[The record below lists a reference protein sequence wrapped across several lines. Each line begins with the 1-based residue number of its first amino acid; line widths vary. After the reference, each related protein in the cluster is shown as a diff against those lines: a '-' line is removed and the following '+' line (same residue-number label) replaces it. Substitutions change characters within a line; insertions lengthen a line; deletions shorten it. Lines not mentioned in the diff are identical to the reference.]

1 MSRRGRGRAVGKIGP
16 RLDLGYDWTVPRR
29 TENEHGMR
37 KRRTLAEIF
46 IDKLENLSGGGPK
59 LISNGALREALKW
72 DEPKYKRVRSELS
85 SLGRIIRGRGYGGSV
100 ALASGGAAEAL
111 NLFVSYSHA
120 DEEAKNDLL
129 KHLEP
134 LRRLQIVKAW
144 HDRMLKPGEDW
155 GKKISENL
163 EKADII
169 LLLVSIDF
177 INSPYC
183 YDIELERAIER
194 HTNGESVVIPVILRS
209 CMWKSTPFGKI
220 QAVPKD
226 GRPVNLWTDRDEAL
240 MNVAEGIKQM
250 AEELLNS
257 R

>member
-1 MSRRGRGRAVGKIGP
+1 MKR
-16 RLDLGYDWTVPRR
+16 
-29 TENEHGMR
+29 
-37 KRRTLAEIF
+37 RRTLAEIF
-46 IDKLENLSGGGPK
+46 IDKLEDLSDGKPN
-59 LISNGALREALKW
+59 LISNKALREALKW
-72 DEPKYKRVRSELS
+72 DELKYKRIRTELRSQ
-85 SLGRIIRGRGYGGSV
+85 GKIIRGRGYGGSV
-100 ALASGGAAEAL
+100 GLAGVGGAEAL
-111 NLFVSYSHA
+111 NVFVSYAHA
-120 DEEAKNDLL
+120 DEQAKNDLL

-134 LRRLQIVKAW
+134 LRRLEIIKAW
-144 HDRMLKPGEDW
+144 NDRMLKPGEDW
-155 GKKISENL
+155 GKKISDNL

-183 YDIELERAIER
+183 YDIELDRAIER

-209 CMWKSTPFGKI
+209 CMWKSTPFGSI

-226 GRPVNLWTDRDEAL
+226 GRPVNLWPDRDEAF
-240 MNVAEGIKQM
+240 MNIAEGIKQM

>member
-1 MSRRGRGRAVGKIGP
+1 MTRRQPFKVTSNSP
-16 RLDLGYDWTVPRR
+16 RW
-29 TENEHGMR
+29 
-37 KRRTLAEIF
+37 
-46 IDKLENLSGGGPK
+46 
-59 LISNGALREALKW
+59 RERSCIWLVK
-72 DEPKYKRVRSELS
+72 DE
-85 SLGRIIRGRGYGGSV
+85 
-100 ALASGGAAEAL
+100 
-111 NLFVSYSHA
+111 
-120 DEEAKNDLL
+120 LL

-134 LRRLQIVKAW
+134 LKRLEIIKAW

-155 GKKISENL
+155 GKKISDSL

-183 YDIELERAIER
+183 YDIELDRAIER
-194 HTNGESVVIPVILRS
+194 HTAGESVVIPVILRS
-209 CMWKSTPFGKI
+209 CMWKSTPFAHI

-226 GRPVNLWTDRDEAL
+226 GRPVALWPDRDEAL
-240 MNVAEGIKQM
+240 MNVAEGVKQI

>member
-1 MSRRGRGRAVGKIGP
+1 MK
-16 RLDLGYDWTVPRR
+16 
-29 TENEHGMR
+29 
-37 KRRTLAEIF
+37 KRRTLAELF
-46 IDKLENLSGGGPK
+46 IDKLEELSGGKPK
-59 LISNGALREALKW
+59 LVSNKSLREALNW
-72 DEPKYKRVRSELS
+72 DEPKYKRIRSELRAQ
-85 SLGRIIRGRGYGGSV
+85 GKIIRGRGYGGSV
-100 ALASGGAAEAL
+100 GLASGRGAEAL
-111 NLFVSYSHA
+111 NVFVSYCHA

-134 LRRLQIVKAW
+134 LRRLEIIKAW
-144 HDRMLKPGEDW
+144 HDRMIKPGEDW

-177 INSPYC
+177 INSSYC
-183 YDIELERAIER
+183 YDIELDRAIER
-194 HTNGESVVIPVILRS
+194 HTAREAVVIPIIIRS
-209 CMWKSTPFGKI
+209 CMWKSTPFGQI

-226 GRPVNLWTDRDEAL
+226 GRPVALWLDRDEAFV
-240 MNVAEGIKQM
+240 NVAEGIRQM

>member
-1 MSRRGRGRAVGKIGP
+1 MK
-16 RLDLGYDWTVPRR
+16 
-29 TENEHGMR
+29 
-37 KRRTLAEIF
+37 KRRTLAELF
-46 IDKLENLSGGGPK
+46 VDKLEDLSDGK
-59 LISNGALREALKW
+59 ANLISNKALREALKW
-72 DEPKYKRVRSELS
+72 DEPKYKRIRSELWFQ
-85 SLGRIIRGRGYGGSV
+85 GKIIRGRGYGGSV
-100 ALASGGAAEAL
+100 GLARGGGVEAL
-111 NLFVSYSHA
+111 DVFVSYSHA
-120 DEEAKNDLL
+120 DEQAKNDLL

-134 LRRLQIVKAW
+134 LRRLEIIKAW

-155 GKKISENL
+155 GKKISDNL

-183 YDIELERAIER
+183 YDIELDRAIER

-209 CMWKSTPFGKI
+209 CMWKSTPFGTI
-220 QAVPKD
+220 QAVPRD
-226 GRPVNLWTDRDEAL
+226 GRPVNLWNDRDEAF
-240 MNVAEGIKQM
+240 MNIAEGIKQM